1 MKHHR
6 LSMGYLLLAGI
17 LVFFTIN
24 ETAWAGQNQSGML
37 ASTTIYVPEK
47 HSRPYFIKRLRPHR
61 PSPVKIIS
69 INDTQIAEVKVIS
82 PYEMV
87 IDGLKMGSTM
97 CIVWYEDGTK
107 DFLEIRV
114 VQPDWPSLE
123 VEVIRGLNS
132 SASNSLYNAR

>member
-17 LVFFTIN
+17 LVLFTISA
-24 ETAWAGQNQSGML
+24 TAWAGQSRSL
-37 ASTTIYVPEK
+37 AATTIYVPEK
-47 HSRPYFIKRLRPHR
+47 HSRPYFIKMLRPQR

-69 INDTQIAEVKVIS
+69 INDTEIAEVKVIS

-87 IDGLKMGSTM
+87 IDGRKMGSTM

-123 VEVIRGLNS
+123 VDVIRGLNS